1 MKIYLIRHGET
12 NTNREKRY
20 VGWTDVDL
28 SAGGYQQAEKLSRR
42 FAAENI
48 ASLYSSDL
56 KRAENTAA
64 FIGKAQGLKPITAL
78 QLREI
83 NFGEWEGLTHDEI
96 EESYGEK
103 VKKWIDDPFEHLPPR
118 GESLA
123 DVSRRAESFLEE
135 ITANYGSGE
144 AVVVVSHGGVIRVLL
159 HSFLN
164 LSMQQFWDITIDNAS
179 VSLVWR
185 ERSNYHVVY
194 VNDTAHLQE

>member
-28 SAGGYQQAEKLSRR
+28 STAGYQQAEKLSRL

-48 ASLYSSDL
+48 TALYSSDL
-56 KRAENTAA
+56 KRAENTAS
-64 FIGKAQGLKPITAL
+64 FVGNSRGLRPITAS

-83 NFGEWEGLTHDEI
+83 HFGEWEGLTHAEI
-96 EESYGEK
+96 EENYGDK
-103 VKKWIDDPFEHLPPR
+103 VKKWIEDPFGHLPPQ

-123 DVSRRAESFLEE
+123 DVSRRAGSFLEE
-135 ITANYGSGE
+135 ITANHESGE

-159 HSFLN
+159 LSFFN

-179 VSLVWR
+179 VSLLWK
-185 ERSNYHVVY
+185 ESNNYHVVY
-194 VNDTAHLQE
+194 VNDTTHLQE